1 MFHEAGSNQVLIGGQ
16 GALWLLTFTGS
27 AVIQK
32 KIPLKADEKAEKD
45 CKKRATLGEDD
56 CENTIRLIK
65 KLDYR
70 IMVCGTNAGSPK
82 CWFLVNQTL
91 QQDKE
96 GHVVTLSADNIVPP
110 LLSQEAVAVAIEGN
124 LYSAVSGKKGM
135 IQRSYGTK
143 KGIKTEDSW
152 LAKSEFVGA
161 ALLPEDDQRKDEIF
175 FFYNDVN
182 ESAGLDKEPYRAHL
196 GRVCKVDQGG
206 KPILTDSWSTFL
218 KARLVCGHPNE
229 PMRFHRLR
237 GAFVFRKEEKGE
249 AVLYGVF
256 SSTWGSSAVCSYSM
270 KRVSSLFKTSGF
282 KGFSGSLPNPR
293 PGTVEYTFFSK
304 VNNANNI
311 IVIIVINT
319 VCCTPGL
326 EIPMTTA
333 PHKSRAHHFVQQESS
348 QSSLNHQFNHQPLVT
363 DLQHCFPI
371 CLLNLCLFP
380 FSLLQC
386 VPPEST
392 HLLPS
397 RTLSFIKEHPE
408 LDVVIYPDEER
419 PLYVLQNNDTYTH
432 VVVDQ
437 VRDASNVSYDVL
449 YLGTAKGKI
458 HKVLRSKDQTV
469 IIAEISPFKEQEPIS
484 SMILDASTSHLFAD
498 TKAEVT
504 RLPLA
509 DCDPYSENCWKC
521 VLARDPYCGWDM
533 DGRKCSAV
541 SQDESHTGR
550 LLQSLDSTN
559 TTYVCEAA
567 EAKLAQEA
575 LKKVSVDPTSYIY
588 LPCPLRSHHA
598 IYTWV
603 KDDKTYPC
611 AMDEQSC
618 TLRFG
623 ESTPMD
629 QGVFKC
635 TAKEEGFQEE
645 ITAFKVTLNAGRVSE
660 VSLIAVGAGI
670 VFLTI
675 TILLL

>member
-1 MFHEAGSNQVLIGGQ
+1 MIRMRMTTWCLFPLLLSFCLAVASQKIPRLKLTPKDALLATFSEKDSPKPMYHEAGSNQVLIGGR
-16 GALWLLTFTGS
+16 GALWFLTFTGS
-27 AVIQK
+27 TVNQK
-32 KIPLKADEKAEKD
+32 MIPLKPDEKAEKD
-45 CKKRATLGEDD
+45 CKKRPTLEEGE
-56 CENTIRLIK
+56 CENIIRLIK

-82 CWFLVNQTL
+82 CWFLVNSTW
-91 QQDKE
+91 QQDRH
-96 GHVVTLSADNIVPP
+96 GHNITLSADNIVPP
-110 LLSQEAVAVAIEGN
+110 LESQKAVSIAIEGN

-135 IQRSYGTK
+135 IQRSYGNK
-143 KGIKTEDSW
+143 KGIKTEDRW

-161 ALLPEDDQRKDEIF
+161 ALLPEDNPKNDEIF

-182 ESAGLDKEPYRAHL
+182 ETAGLDKEPYKAHL
-196 GRVCKVDQGG
+196 GRVCKEDQGG

-237 GAFVFRKEEKGE
+237 GAFVFRKEGKGE

-270 KRVSSLFKTSGF
+270 KRVSSLFKTSSFRG
-282 KGFSGSLPNPR
+282 GPASIPYPR
-293 PGTVEYTFFSK
+293 PGT
-304 VNNANNI
+304 
-311 IVIIVINT
+311 
-319 VCCTPGL
+319 
-326 EIPMTTA
+326 
-333 PHKSRAHHFVQQESS
+333 
-348 QSSLNHQFNHQPLVT
+348 
-363 DLQHCFPI
+363 CF
-371 CLLNLCLFP
+371 
-380 FSLLQC
+380 
-386 VPPEST
+386 PPESSHQQT
-392 HLLPS
+392 
-397 RTLSFIKEHPE
+397 RGTLNYIKDHPE
-408 LDVVIYPDEER
+408 LDAVIYPDEER

-437 VRDASNVSYDVL
+437 VRDASNMSYDVL

-484 SMILDASTSHLFAD
+484 SMILDTNTSHLYAD

-509 DCDPYSENCWKC
+509 DCDQYSENCWKC
-521 VLARDPYCGWDM
+521 VLARDPYCGWDV

-541 SQDESHTGR
+541 SQDENHTGR

-645 ITAFKVTLNAGRVSE
+645 ITAFKVTLNAGKVSE

>member
-293 PGTVEYTFFSK
+293 PGT
-304 VNNANNI
+304 
-311 IVIIVINT
+311 
-319 VCCTPGL
+319 
-326 EIPMTTA
+326 
-333 PHKSRAHHFVQQESS
+333 
-348 QSSLNHQFNHQPLVT
+348 
-363 DLQHCFPI
+363 
-371 CLLNLCLFP
+371 
-380 FSLLQC
+380 C

>member
-1 MFHEAGSNQVLIGGQ
+1 MIRMRMTTWCLFPLLFSFCLAVASQKIPRLKLTPKDALLATFSEKDSPKPMYHEAGSNQVLIGGK
-16 GALWLLTFTGS
+16 GALWFLTFTGS
-27 AVIQK
+27 TVYQK
-32 KIPLKADEKAEKD
+32 MIPLKADEKAEKD
-45 CKKRATLGEDD
+45 CKKRPTLEEGE
-56 CENTIRLIK
+56 CENIIRLIK

-82 CWFLVNQTL
+82 CWFLVNSTW
-91 QQDKE
+91 QQDRH
-96 GHVVTLSADNIVPP
+96 GHNITLSADNIVPP
-110 LLSQEAVAVAIEGN
+110 LESQKAVSIAIEGN

-135 IQRSYGTK
+135 IQRSYGNK
-143 KGIKTEDSW
+143 KGIKTEDRW

-161 ALLPEDDQRKDEIF
+161 ALLPEDNPKNDEIF

-182 ESAGLDKEPYRAHL
+182 ETAGLDKEPYKAHL
-196 GRVCKVDQGG
+196 GRVCKEDQGG

-237 GAFVFRKEEKGE
+237 DAFVFRKEGKGE

-270 KRVSSLFKTSGF
+270 KRVSSLFKTSSFRG
-282 KGFSGSLPNPR
+282 GPASIPYPR
-293 PGTVEYTFFSK
+293 PGTCFS
-304 VNNANNI
+304 
-311 IVIIVINT
+311 
-319 VCCTPGL
+319 P
-326 EIPMTTA
+326 
-333 PHKSRAHHFVQQESS
+333 ESS
-348 QSSLNHQFNHQPLVT
+348 HQLNRGT
-363 DLQHCFPI
+363 
-371 CLLNLCLFP
+371 LNY
-380 FSLLQC
+380 
-386 VPPEST
+386 
-392 HLLPS
+392 
-397 RTLSFIKEHPE
+397 IKDHPE
-408 LDVVIYPDEER
+408 LDAVIYPDEER

-484 SMILDASTSHLFAD
+484 SMILDTNTSHLYAD

-509 DCDPYSENCWKC
+509 DCDQYSENCWKC
-521 VLARDPYCGWDM
+521 VLARDPYCGWDV

-541 SQDESHTGR
+541 SQDENHTGR

-645 ITAFKVTLNAGRVSE
+645 ITAFKVTLNAGKVSE

>member
-1 MFHEAGSNQVLIGGQ
+1 MMMGMMMGMKALLCLFPLLACLALASQKIPRLKLTPKDALLSTFSEKDSPKPMFHEAGSNQVLIGGQ

-293 PGTVEYTFFSK
+293 PGT
-304 VNNANNI
+304 
-311 IVIIVINT
+311 
-319 VCCTPGL
+319 
-326 EIPMTTA
+326 
-333 PHKSRAHHFVQQESS
+333 
-348 QSSLNHQFNHQPLVT
+348 
-363 DLQHCFPI
+363 
-371 CLLNLCLFP
+371 
-380 FSLLQC
+380 C

-484 SMILDASTSHLFAD
+484 SMILDASTSHLYAD